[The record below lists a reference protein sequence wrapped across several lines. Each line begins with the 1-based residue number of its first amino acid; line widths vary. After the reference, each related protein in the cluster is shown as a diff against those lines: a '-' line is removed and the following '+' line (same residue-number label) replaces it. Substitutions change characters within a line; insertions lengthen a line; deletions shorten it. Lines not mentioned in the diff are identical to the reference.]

1 MDWPIYFKDNLI
13 IGNLES
19 KVAVCTLWKKKEIIK
34 ERTKDFSVI
43 GNLYSKEGINYILR
57 NLLANPKI
65 RYVIL
70 TGPDLSGSG
79 KTFLDL
85 IKYGVNKQHCIKRN
99 GFQLQKEIDLEAI
112 EAFRKHVK
120 VVDLIGKASV
130 DLEETSKS
138 LRDEL
143 PSHLREPL
151 LFAESHPTCEVYP
164 SERNAFI
171 LRGDFVAEVWVKLL
185 DLISKFGQ
193 QGKTEYSINQKEI
206 LNVVSVL
213 SNEDPDNIHFVDYF
227 PFKKE
232 DLEGKVKGT
241 KSTNIQQLLL
251 PSVSLFREP
260 YETGYY
266 SKVLTALQTEAD
278 YTYGQRLMQFKGK
291 DQLKSIIEKLKAV
304 KYSRRA
310 LAVLWDPTVDS
321 SSDNP
326 PCLDLLQFRIIN
338 DIITLTAYFRSHDI
352 FRAWPENAFA
362 LRKLQDAVAKEISSE
377 LKLGEL
383 VIISHSAHIY
393 EDNLRRAKT
402 IVEKFLPE
410 VSKTAKRIR
419 DPRGNFYVYVKDK
432 SLIFVNHYSN
442 EGKLLNTFEGK
453 TAKELKEQIYPFISQ
468 IEHALYLGAEL
479 QKAEMAIKLGLDYTQ
494 DAAL

>member
-266 SKVLTALQTEAD
+266 SKV
-278 YTYGQRLMQFKGK
+278 
-291 DQLKSIIEKLKAV
+291 
-304 KYSRRA
+304 
-310 LAVLWDPTVDS
+310 
-321 SSDNP
+321 
-326 PCLDLLQFRIIN
+326 
-338 DIITLTAYFRSHDI
+338 
-352 FRAWPENAFA
+352 
-362 LRKLQDAVAKEISSE
+362 
-377 LKLGEL
+377 
-383 VIISHSAHIY
+383 
-393 EDNLRRAKT
+393 
-402 IVEKFLPE
+402 
-410 VSKTAKRIR
+410 
-419 DPRGNFYVYVKDK
+419 
-432 SLIFVNHYSN
+432 
-442 EGKLLNTFEGK
+442 
-453 TAKELKEQIYPFISQ
+453 
-468 IEHALYLGAEL
+468 
-479 QKAEMAIKLGLDYTQ
+479 
-494 DAAL
+494 